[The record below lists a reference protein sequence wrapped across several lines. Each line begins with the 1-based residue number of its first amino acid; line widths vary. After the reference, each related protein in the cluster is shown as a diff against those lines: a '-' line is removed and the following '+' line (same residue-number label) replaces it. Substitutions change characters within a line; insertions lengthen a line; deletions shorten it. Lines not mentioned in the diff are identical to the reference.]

1 MINPSYPSAPKKPHT
16 PLTTVKAAV
25 LTVRGRMKTAFLH
38 IKSRLLYKSEGAL
51 HQVVKEENWRSISEL
66 PFAPL
71 TSLIPGCHEMDAVF
85 GTCNLDA
92 LEHEQYPEYRSVHCL
107 EITSR
112 VREGYVGNQQGLVL
126 VNAAAEGTF
135 NRIGM
140 FGTNAL
146 DENWFEDVLPQIVTV
161 IWSTRIRMFG
171 TNTLSKN

>member
-1 MINPSYPSAPKKPHT
+1 M
-16 PLTTVKAAV
+16 KAAV

-38 IKSRLLYKSEGAL
+38 LKSLLLYKTEEAL
-51 HQVVKEENWRSISEL
+51 QQAVKVESWKVISEL
-66 PFAPL
+66 GPFAPL
-71 TSLIPGCHEMDAVF
+71 TSSIPRYHEMDVDF

-112 VREGYVGNQQGLVL
+112 IQEGFIGNQQGLVL

-146 DENWFEDVLPQIVTV
+146 RENWFADAVPQIV
-161 IWSTRIRMFG
+161 RI
-171 TNTLSKN
+171 T